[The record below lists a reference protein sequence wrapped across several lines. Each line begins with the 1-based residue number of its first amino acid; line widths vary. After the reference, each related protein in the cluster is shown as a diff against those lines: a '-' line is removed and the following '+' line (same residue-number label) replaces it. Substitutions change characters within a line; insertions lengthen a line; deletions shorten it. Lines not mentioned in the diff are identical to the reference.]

1 MKGAQTKT
9 VAIDATL
16 KTETKYGDYE
26 LDLDKETFS
35 SLFDTTTD
43 KIYGVTVNTTDGTN
57 YGLRHLENIW
67 HGSKLAWGTG
77 YTTEVHGCPVSS
89 AHYKSIMGKTI
100 DSVTYYTDKGMIT
113 FDVPDTKVQTT
124 QESRQQWQIL

>member
-9 VAIDATL
+9 VAIDAAL
-16 KTETKYGDYE
+16 KTETNYGDYE
-26 LDLDKETFS
+26 LDLNNEAFAAVI
-35 SLFDTTTD
+35 DTNTD

-67 HGSKLAWGTG
+67 RGSMLAWGTG

-89 AHYKSIMGKTI
+89 WEKQLTALL
-100 DSVTYYTDKGMIT
+100 IT
-113 FDVPDTKVQTT
+113 
-124 QESRQQWQIL
+124 QIRA